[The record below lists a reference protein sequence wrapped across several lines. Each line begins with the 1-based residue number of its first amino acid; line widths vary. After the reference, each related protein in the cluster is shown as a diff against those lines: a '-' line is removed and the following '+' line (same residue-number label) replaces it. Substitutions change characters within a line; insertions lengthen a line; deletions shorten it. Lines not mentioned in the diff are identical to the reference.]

1 RWAGLAG
8 GSQLALRT
16 YLACRS
22 LRARGAGGSGQT
34 DRATLAYGSA
44 RARRSFRAP
53 RPLRSRRAGRA
64 DQRAVVDVRQHPLQH
79 GAELIDA
86 LVQARLTAGDLR
98 LDSVHGAAEQLRGL
112 VAAQELFS
120 VQVAVGE
127 RLPDPERRDPPRR
140 PGCPV
145 TFRHVAEVEL
155 AIRQPRYQVGTARAD
170 VDLRQQPVDQYR
182 RLVAGKCAVA
192 EERTIG
198 E

>member
-1 RWAGLAG
+1 RSRRPLGSGRPLRTRRSDRTAVPGRSLGALRSGWADRSRRALRPAAICQVDAAIAVQVLGAVCRPIGVDVPARQAVSPRWAGLAG

-44 RARRSFRAP
+44 RARRAFRAP

-98 LDSVHGAAEQLRGL
+98 LDSVHGAA
-112 VAAQELFS
+112 
-120 VQVAVGE
+120 
-127 RLPDPERRDPPRR
+127 
-140 PGCPV
+140 
-145 TFRHVAEVEL
+145 
-155 AIRQPRYQVGTARAD
+155 
-170 VDLRQQPVDQYR
+170 
-182 RLVAGKCAVA
+182 
-192 EERTIG
+192 
-198 E
+198 